1 MGSVTAAKVI
11 ALVLTLGFSLNEMAR
26 SRRFT
31 RDPQRGRRQTKSLS
45 ARLPG

>member
-31 RDPQRGRRQTKSLS
+31 RDPQRGRRQAKSLG
-45 ARLPG
+45 ARFPG